1 MFLRIIWAATTLNLP
16 LFGFNMTNE
25 IPALSNSE
33 FAGLR
38 RVAARLLRDASS
50 AEDIVQEAWIAASK
64 SGSLPTEA
72 RRGVLVG
79 IVRNLARNEL
89 RDRSRRFAREQRAA
103 RHEALHAPSSSIVE
117 EQEVHRLLHQGVESL
132 DEPLASALRGRF
144 FENRSTAELA
154 ETSGMSESLIR
165 HRIRSGL
172 EQLKTRLG
180 SSIGDTRAMGLA
192 LIGAFDWKPAD
203 VAVRAGAAAVPAVV
217 PAGTIAW
224 VAGLKW
230 AAAALLLVIA
240 ALGLRSG
247 FGASSAD
254 LDVASIDSS
263 TGSRGLSD
271 GMGGPGG
278 PSIQDS
284 RARMTADSQ
293 AEAGDA
299 SSPHGKEDE
308 PAPSTA
314 SKSAPVQPVRV
325 IDHAGAPVPN
335 ASIFQRGSTGFEHAA
350 TTGADGKADVVFT
363 ANMLVA
369 KAAGRGGNG
378 VGIVAR
384 APSYAESTEYFI
396 VAPPP
401 GAAPL
406 TLQLPG
412 PGQTLTGTVFGID
425 GRPLAGALVVVDP
438 LALENGENREP
449 PFIPGPGGLLQRR
462 LTHRAVTKED
472 GSFTLR
478 GLTQTPHPI
487 LVTKAAHKPMQVY
500 AGEADHAEAYCEVRM
515 TSGGRVRGVVRD
527 DAGEPA
533 VGALVY
539 AEPLDLGFGVV
550 REAETDEEGR
560 FDLNY
565 LGSGRTRLR
574 AVADGVGVATAN
586 IHVREAE
593 EQSIQM
599 NLAPMPWFE
608 ISLVDEAGE
617 ALVGFG
623 IGVSRP
629 DLNWNGGIKATNAD
643 GLARFVG
650 FPDGE
655 LAVRILKR
663 GIQSPISSHVLQPS
677 NEGSY
682 VVVSPREHAALGKL
696 SGNVLV
702 DSKNPPALSRVRINR
717 IGFDSMM
724 TTPIL
729 DTSGRFEVRD
739 LPQGTYELMLQTP
752 SMGLIDMATIELTG
766 ADYELQLVD
775 LAPTGKLSIE
785 WGWQAEEASTYR
797 LIQRYSMDAGA
808 LSYDHFI
815 AQGSAPPPSEFHVFE
830 GDYEFIVSD
839 RDGEAIG
846 TTRIRVRPDFSQVL
860 RLGRQGRIPG
870 SFDIVLASAADQR
883 LRLEVHA
890 LDSPPEKDAT
900 LDSLPEA
907 ELEQRISEG
916 TRVHTLFSPGP
927 HDGTHRFGCDVD
939 AKRRWILSTQL
950 ASGRRFT
957 FLMPR
962 PEPEQQ
968 AWYEWT
974 LDAFGPRLATE

>member
-1 MFLRIIWAATTLNLP
+1 MSLRTIWAATTLNLP
-16 LFGFNMTNE
+16 LFGYDMTNE

-50 AEDIVQEAWIAASK
+50 AEDIVQEAWIAAAK
-64 SGSLPTEA
+64 SGSMPTEA
-72 RRGVLVG
+72 RRGILVG

-103 RHEALHAPSSSIVE
+103 RHEALHAPSSSVVE
-117 EQEVHRLLHQGVESL
+117 EQEIHHLLHQGVESL
-132 DEPLASALRGRF
+132 EEPLASALRGRF

-172 EQLKTRLG
+172 KELRRRLG

-192 LIGAFDWKPAD
+192 LIGAFDWKPTD
-203 VAVRAGAAAVPAVV
+203 VAGRAAATAPAAPAAVVAWVAALKWAGAALLMIAVV
-217 PAGTIAW
+217 
-224 VAGLKW
+224 
-230 AAAALLLVIA
+230 
-240 ALGLRSG
+240 LGLRSSL
-247 FGASSAD
+247 GASSAD
-254 LDVASIDSS
+254 LDTASVDSPTS
-263 TGSRGLSD
+263 PGFIPD
-271 GMGGPGG
+271 AMGGLEEAIGTE
-278 PSIQDS
+278 S
-284 RARMTADSQ
+284 R
-293 AEAGDA
+293 
-299 SSPHGKEDE
+299 E
-308 PAPSTA
+308 PATLESKVSHEDTPSPLEKEGERAPTTA
-314 SKSAPVQPVRV
+314 SKPAPVQPVRV

-335 ASIFQRGSTGFEHAA
+335 ADVFQRGSAGFEHAA
-350 TTGADGKADVVFT
+350 TTGPDGKANVVFT
-363 ANMLVA
+363 DNMLVA
-369 KAAGRGGNG
+369 KASGRGGNG

-401 GAAPL
+401 GAAPV

-412 PGQTLTGTVFGID
+412 PGQTLTGRVFGID

-462 LTHRAVTKED
+462 LTHKAVTKDD
-472 GSFTLR
+472 GSFTLL

-487 LVTKAAHKPMQVY
+487 LVTKAAHRPMQVY

-515 TSGGRVRGVVRD
+515 TSGGRVRGVVRND
-527 DAGEPA
+527 VGEPA
-533 VGALVY
+533 VGTLVY
-539 AEPLDLGFGVV
+539 AEPLDVGFGVV
-550 REAETDEEGR
+550 REAETDQDGR
-560 FDLNY
+560 FDLNH

-586 IHVREAE
+586 INVREAV
-593 EQSIQM
+593 EQSVQM
-599 NLAPMPWFE
+599 NLAPMRWFE

-617 ALVGFG
+617 ALAGFG
-623 IGVSRP
+623 VGISRP
-629 DLNWNGGIKATNAD
+629 DLNWNSGIKATNTD
-643 GLARFVG
+643 GLARFVD

-663 GIQSPISSHVLQPS
+663 GIQSPLSSHVLQPS

-682 VVVSPREHAALGKL
+682 VIVSPREHAALGKL
-696 SGNVLV
+696 SGNVLMN
-702 DSKNPPALSRVRINR
+702 SKNPPALSRVRVNR
-717 IGFDSMM
+717 LGFDSMM

-729 DTSGRFEVRD
+729 DASGRFEVRD

-752 SMGLIDMATIELTG
+752 SLGLIDMATIELTG
-766 ADYELQLVD
+766 ADYELQLID
-775 LAPTGKLSIE
+775 LAPTGKLSVE
-785 WGWQAEEASTYR
+785 WGWQADEASTYR
-797 LIQRYSMDAGA
+797 LIQRHSMDAGA
-808 LSYDHFI
+808 HTYDHFI
-815 AQGSAPPPSEFHVFE
+815 AQGSTPPPSEFHVLE

-839 RDGEAIG
+839 RDGAAIA

-860 RLGRQGRIPG
+860 RLDRQGPLPG
-870 SFDIVLASAADQR
+870 SFDIELASAADQR

-890 LDSPPEKDAT
+890 LDCSPEKDAT

-907 ELEQRISEG
+907 ELERRLSDE
-916 TRVHTLFSPGP
+916 THVHTLFSPGA
-927 HDGTHRFGCDVD
+927 HEGTHRFGCDVD
-939 AKRRWILSTQL
+939 AKRRWVFSTQL